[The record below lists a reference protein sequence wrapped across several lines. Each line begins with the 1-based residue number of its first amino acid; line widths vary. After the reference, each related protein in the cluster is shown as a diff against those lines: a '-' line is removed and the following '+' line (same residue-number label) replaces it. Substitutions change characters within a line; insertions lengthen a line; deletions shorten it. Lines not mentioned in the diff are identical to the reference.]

1 VDPSVSLADMIA
13 AGLVMV
19 GIGEIVAAR
28 YFAAQEAERSRLVAA
43 LLFWEGLAMFAS
55 AAILHVRQDV
65 DVSTIVA
72 LVAIWMAGAGMGL
85 LRAGIFDAPRE

>member
-1 VDPSVSLADMIA
+1 VDTSISLADVLA
-13 AGLVMV
+13 AGLLVV

-28 YFAAQEAERSRLVAA
+28 FFAAQQSARSGLIAA
-43 LLFWEGLAMFAS
+43 LLFWQGLSMFAG
-55 AAILHVRQDV
+55 ACILIIRQDF
-65 DVSTIVA
+65 DFSTIVA